1 MMDNIWTAVIT
12 FITVLGSASAFR
24 FYERRLDK
32 KQNDENFERF
42 DCAQRISKLEIM
54 LEKEQASNRELNE
67 KILSLTKQVVELSVR
82 LELLQSKR

>member
-1 MMDNIWTAVIT
+1 MDNIWTAVIT

-24 FYERRLDK
+24 FYERKLDK
-32 KQNDENFERF
+32 KHNDENFERF
-42 DCAQRISKLEIM
+42 DCAQRISRLEMM

-82 LELLQSKR
+82 LELIQKQK